1 VVKYMSDRVMV
12 MSDGVIVEMADSD
25 EIYRHPREEYT
36 RKLLSSIPKGWQLAA
51 QPS

>member
-1 VVKYMSDRVMV
+1 VMV
-12 MSDGVIVEMADSD
+12 MNEGAIIEMADSD

-36 RKLLSSIPKGWQLAA
+36 RKLLSSIPKGYELAA